1 MALLCPM
8 VFYFCKGR
16 RRRVYNIRSG
26 ERRFISRVK
35 RHRANDDMYLEPL
48 PTEID
53 NHADTI
59 CFGRNFRPIYF
70 TSQVCTVSPFLDS
83 YDSKN
88 DVPICTAVTA
98 VDLDDGRT
106 ILLEAGQGLY
116 FGKEMDRSLLNPN
129 QLRAFGIPVCDDP
142 TDPHRPLGIDLM
154 NVKIPMSMQGSI
166 CGFVSRCPT
175 DAELESCEKFQISDE
190 HSWDPTSQIFIASVD
205 VEWGENGYIPCDI
218 TRNICQVKTNLH
230 DDYLFNDSHCFHE
243 FDRALTRSG
252 LGPQQMSD
260 RMIHDVVS
268 NKRHHGTDVK
278 LLSRKWGIG
287 LQKAKDTVAKTTQ
300 MNIRSALLPLTRRY
314 RTDLLSQRL
323 RRLSAR
329 FYTDTAFSKIGKS
342 IRGNSCV
349 QIYTDGDGSIFAY
362 PMKTKSDAGESLQ
375 ELCSQVGVPRVLHRD
390 NAPEMSGEDTSFMHT
405 CRSNKIISTFTEP
418 HSPWQNK
425 CENIIGVI
433 MKKAKAR
440 RVRRRIPNQVWDY
453 QIVWECQIYTRTCH
467 NGKDTGLERLTGDT
481 IDISEWID
489 FEFYDLVW
497 YWDDRSDESKA
508 KVGRWLGV
516 SHHIGSALC
525 YYILTDKGE
534 VISRTTVQHI
544 PRDEFMKPEI
554 QAAVKSYHSSLD
566 QFLGQDQYIY
576 EQEDNEFIRDD
587 VQADVGTGFT
597 DEELGMLMIAMDVDE
612 FVKADD
618 AESEADT
625 YDQYIGAEVVL
636 PNAADEKLMA
646 KVRRKVHSD
655 DRNSGESYNPIL
667 DSSVY
672 EVQFSDGTTD
682 EIAANVIAECMLSQV
697 DVEGHHFQI
706 LKEISD
712 HKKNWDA
719 IPVSE
724 GFHTRKGSTH
734 KVPKKTTRGWQL
746 LVEWKDGSMD
756 WVKLSA
762 LKESYP
768 VQLAEYAVANGI
780 EHEPAFNWW
789 VPKTLRRRDRII
801 NKVKSKYWR
810 TTHKFGIRIPKT
822 VEEAYE
828 IDRVTGTDY
837 WRKAIEKEMV
847 NVRVAFEKLENVTVD
862 QMKTGKVK
870 PGYKFCS
877 THMIFDI
884 KMDGKFT
891 RKARLVADGHKT
903 DAPSSITYSSV
914 VSRDS
919 VRICLM
925 AASLN
930 GLDVFAC
937 DIGNAYLNANCRE
950 KLWTIAGAEFGSEKG
965 AIMVIARA
973 LYGLK
978 SSGAAWRAKL
988 AETMSEIGYF
998 PSQADPDVW
1007 LKATTKE
1014 DGTPYY
1020 KYMLVYV
1027 DDILHIAENPTEDM
1041 RLINSIY
1048 RLKEGVGPPDRYLG
1062 GSMEKVQLQDGSVAW
1077 SMNCV
1082 EYLQGAISNVDN
1094 LLKEY
1099 NSSLKAYGDGKRPYP
1114 SSYRPEMDVTSEL
1127 DAELMSRYQQFI
1139 GILRWAIELGRVDIL
1154 TEVSCLSQHLASP
1167 REGHLHAVYKIFRYL
1182 QKNMSNNPGR
1192 LVFDSS
1198 YPETDTHLFGRSA
1211 TDPEEWNDFYPEAS
1225 EKMPAR
1231 KVGPLGNPVK
1241 MRAYVDAN
1249 HAGNLKNRRS
1259 HSGILIYVNNAPII
1273 WYSKRQNTVESSS
1286 FGSEYIALRICTEMV
1301 EALRYKLRCF
1311 GIPIDGPAEVFCDNQ
1326 SVVTNSSVPS
1336 SVLNK
1341 RHNAI
1346 CYHQVREA
1354 QAAGTIMVGWI
1365 KGEYNLAD
1373 LFTKTTMTGDLKH
1386 RLVHNIFNN
1395 EAAPL
1400 VEKT

>member
-1 MALLCPM
+1 MVLLFSFALRASWYSKYCH
-8 VFYFCKGR
+8 GR
-16 RRRVYNIRSG
+16 KVYNIRSG
-26 ERRFISRVK
+26 DRRFISRVK
-35 RHRANDDMYLEPL
+35 RQRGNGEIFYEPL

-59 CFGRNFRPIYF
+59 CFGKNFRPVYF
-70 TSQVCTVSPFLDS
+70 TSQVCTVSPFLDL
-83 YDSKN
+83 YDSRQ
-88 DVPICTAVTA
+88 DVPICTGVTA
-98 VDLDDGRT
+98 VDLNDGAT

-116 FGKEMDRSLLNPN
+116 FGNEMDRSLINPN

-142 TDPHRPLGIDLM
+142 TDQHRKLGIDLGKEH
-154 NVKIPMSMQGSI
+154 VPMTMKGSI

-175 DAELESCEKFQISDE
+175 DEELASCPKYQISDE
-190 HSWDPTSQIFIASVD
+190 HTWDPTSKIFISSLNVG
-205 VEWGENGYIPCDI
+205 WGEDGYIASEF
-218 TRNICQVKTNLH
+218 TRNISQVKSITN
-230 DDYLFNDSHCFHE
+230 DDVLFDNSHYFHE
-243 FDRALTRSG
+243 FDRALARSG
-252 LGPQQMSD
+252 LGPDQLSD
-260 RMIHDVVS
+260 RMVADVTS
-268 NKRHHGTDVK
+268 NKRHHGTDAN

-287 LQKAKDTVAKTTQ
+287 LKKARDTIAKTTQ
-300 MNIRSALLPLTRRY
+300 FNIRSALLPLTRRY
-314 RTDLLSQRL
+314 RTDLP
-323 RRLSAR
+323 
-329 FYTDTAFSKIGKS
+329 TVTAFEES
-342 IRGNSCV
+342 
-349 QIYTDGDGSIFAY
+349 
-362 PMKTKSDAGESLQ
+362 KSDCGDSLQ
-375 ELCSQVGVPRVLHRD
+375 ELCSQVGVPRELHRD
-390 NAPEMSGEDTSFMHT
+390 NAPEMSGSETSFMKL
-405 CRSNKIISTFTEP
+405 CRSNKIISSYTEP

-440 RVRRRIPNQVWDY
+440 RVRRRIPNKVWDY
-453 QIVWECQIYTRTCH
+453 QIVWECQIYSRTCH

-481 IDISEWID
+481 IDISEWLD

-497 YWDDRSDESKA
+497 FWDDRDDEA
-508 KVGRWLGV
+508 KPSVGRWLGV
-516 SHHIGSALC
+516 SHHVGSALC

-544 PRDEFMKPEI
+544 PREEFVKPDVQE
-554 QAAVKSYHSSLD
+554 AVKSYHSSLD

-576 EQEDNEFIRDD
+576 PQEDNEFIRDD
-587 VQADVGTGFT
+587 VEADIGTGFS
-597 DEELGMLMIAMDVDE
+597 DEDLGMMLVALDVDA
-612 FVKADD
+612 FVVADD
-618 AESEADT
+618 AETESDT
-625 YDQYIGAEVVL
+625 YDKYIGAEISL
-636 PNAADEKLMA
+636 PNAADNKLMA
-646 KVRRKVHSD
+646 KVRRKVKSND
-655 DRNSGESYNPIL
+655 LNEDANYNPIL
-667 DSSVY
+667 DNSIY
-672 EVQFSDGTTD
+672 EVQFSDGSTE
-682 EIAANVIAECMLSQV
+682 EISANVIAENMLSQV
-697 DVEGHHFQI
+697 DAEGHHFQI

-712 HKKNWDA
+712 HKKNWNA
-719 IPVSE
+719 LSVSE
-724 GFHTRKGSTH
+724 GFHTRRGSTQ
-734 KVPKKTTRGWQL
+734 KIPRKTTRGWDL

-756 WVKLSA
+756 WIKLSA

-780 EHEPAFNWW
+780 DHEPAFNWW
-789 VPKTLRRRDRII
+789 VKKTLRRRDRII
-801 NKVKSKYWR
+801 SKVKSKYWR

-822 VEEAYE
+822 VAEAYK
-828 IDRVTGTDY
+828 IDQLTGTDF
-837 WRKAIEKEMV
+837 WTKAIEKEMS
-847 NVRVAFEKLENVTVD
+847 NVRIAFERLEGVTREE
-862 QMKTGKVK
+862 METGKVK
-870 PGYKFCS
+870 PGYKFCG

-903 DAPSSITYSSV
+903 DAPASITYSSV

-925 AASLN
+925 VASLN
-930 GLDVFAC
+930 GLNVFAC

-950 KLWTIAGAEFGSEKG
+950 KLWTVAGAEFGSEKDSVM
-965 AIMVIARA
+965 IIARA

-998 PSQADPDVW
+998 PSQADQDVW
-1007 LKATTKE
+1007 MKAANKA

-1027 DDILHIAENPTEDM
+1027 DDILHIAEDPTVDM
-1041 RLINSIY
+1041 ALINSIY

-1062 GSMEKVQLQDGSVAW
+1062 GTMEKVQIQDGSSAW

-1082 EYLQGAISNVDN
+1082 EYLKGAIENVDN
-1094 LLKEY
+1094 QLQDHDSALK
-1099 NSSLKAYGDGKRPYP
+1099 NYGDGKRPYP
-1114 SSYRPEMDVTSEL
+1114 SSYRPEMDVTQEL
-1127 DAELMSRYQQFI
+1127 DAELMNRFQQYI
-1139 GILRWAIELGRVDIL
+1139 GVLRWAIELGRIDVM

-1167 REGHLHAVYKIFRYL
+1167 REGHLNAVYKIFRYL
-1182 QKNMSNNPGR
+1182 QKNLSNNPGR
-1192 LVFDSS
+1192 LVFDGS
-1198 YPETDTHLFGRSA
+1198 YPETDPKMFVNSVTDSA
-1211 TDPEEWNDFYPEAS
+1211 EWNDFYPEAA
-1225 EKMPAR
+1225 EKFPAK
-1231 KVGPLGNPVK
+1231 KVEPLGNPVVV
-1241 MRAYVDAN
+1241 RAYVDAN

-1311 GIPIDGPAEVFCDNQ
+1311 GIPIDGPAEVYCDNQ

-1346 CYHQVREA
+1346 CYHRVREA

-1373 LFTKTTMTGDLKH
+1373 LFTKTTMTGELKH

-1395 EAAPL
+1395 DAAPL
-1400 VEKT
+1400 KVKT